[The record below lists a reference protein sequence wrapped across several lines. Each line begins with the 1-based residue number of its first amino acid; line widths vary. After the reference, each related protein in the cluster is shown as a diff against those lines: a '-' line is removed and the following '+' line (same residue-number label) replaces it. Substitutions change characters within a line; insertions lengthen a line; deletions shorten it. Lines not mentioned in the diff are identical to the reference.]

1 MGGEALIALGGVALG
16 SLTTLGGSFALER
29 RRERNETRRARRLVL
44 GELLEIWIDAQS
56 LSSTLELPL
65 DVHVRREQSHFL
77 PTNQWHEWRAVL
89 AGSLDALEWAGTH
102 MAYNNVEL
110 VRRVLLNS
118 EPGGRLVPKARDD
131 LADVMTM
138 IEEVYESLGE
148 SKQRT
153 LLRELKEGFQAR

>member
-1 MGGEALIALGGVALG
+1 
-16 SLTTLGGSFALER
+16 
-29 RRERNETRRARRLVL
+29 
-44 GELLEIWIDAQS
+44 
-56 LSSTLELPL
+56 
-65 DVHVRREQSHFL
+65 
-77 PTNQWHEWRAVL
+77 
-89 AGSLDALEWAGTH
+89 